1 MGSLTALLGCG
12 LCFPRGCRAFR
23 LRDRS
28 FTLARSSVQQRLP
41 HARLKMVGTL
51 GHVKREPRAEC
62 LSSTRAQV
70 KSDFSR
76 LRADHADSRKSVV
89 VLNEAAKGSG
99 AVEICGAVELSSM
112 CAPRSR
118 NTSSPFGIGFRHE
131 SIMRG
136 CFRGR
141 RLRILCMYVWMHA
154 CMYVSLAVLQSTHRP
169 EAFAAQPPKSRN
181 LEAAHSAWHR
191 FSDVSL
197 RPRSNE
203 LLASVG
209 HLVLR
214 AVLLPDVMWLVPI
227 VGGVEL
233 ASTFAIFHVKIHTRE
248 R

>member
-1 MGSLTALLGCG
+1 
-12 LCFPRGCRAFR
+12 
-23 LRDRS
+23 
-28 FTLARSSVQQRLP
+28 
-41 HARLKMVGTL
+41 MVGTL

-99 AVEICGAVELSSM
+99 AVEIC
-112 CAPRSR
+112 
-118 NTSSPFGIGFRHE
+118 
-131 SIMRG
+131 
-136 CFRGR
+136 
-141 RLRILCMYVWMHA
+141 
-154 CMYVSLAVLQSTHRP
+154 VSLAVLQSTHRP